1 MVSWQEFTQAAPEL
15 AKQVR
20 ARFDAAESHVLATLR
35 RDGSP
40 RVSGSEVDFTGE
52 HIMVGSMLDARK
64 AQDLQRDGRFAIHAS
79 PGGSGD
85 VKLAG
90 VAVEV
95 TDPAEVQA
103 VQGNAQPCH
112 LFRLD
117 LTEAVLTEVRD
128 TTLVVTLWRA
138 GEPLVRLERPDNG
151 PVVRIEL

>member
-35 RDGSP
+35 RDGAP
-40 RVSGSEVDFTGE
+40 RVSGTEVDFAGPQL
-52 HIMVGSMLDARK
+52 MVGSMLGARK
-64 AQDLQRDGRFAIHAS
+64 AQDLQRDGRYAIHAF

-90 VAVEV
+90 VATEV
-95 TDPAEVQA
+95 TDPAEIEA
-103 VQGNAQPCH
+103 VQGNTEPCH

-117 LTEAVLTEVRD
+117 LAEVVLTEVAG
-128 TTLVVTLWRA
+128 TTLVVTLWRP
-138 GEPLVRLERPDNG
+138 GKSLVRFERPDNG